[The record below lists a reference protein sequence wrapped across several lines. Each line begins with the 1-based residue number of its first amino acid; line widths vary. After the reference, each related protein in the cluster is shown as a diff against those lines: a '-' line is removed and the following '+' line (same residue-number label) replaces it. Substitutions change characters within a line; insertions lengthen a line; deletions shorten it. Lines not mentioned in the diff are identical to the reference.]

1 MSRREQVSRRHH
13 KLPCFVLRLVRERY
27 MDRHLVTVEVSI
39 ECRTDQWMQL
49 NSTTF
54 NQNRFKGLNTQ
65 AVQRWCTV
73 QQNWMI
79 FNDLFQHIPHFWF
92 DTLYKTLG
100 ALDIVCK

>member
-1 MSRREQVSRRHH
+1 MN
-13 KLPCFVLRLVRERY
+13 
-27 MDRHLVTVEVSI
+27 RHLVTVEVGI

-49 NSTTF
+49 NCTTF

-79 FNDLFQHIPHFWF
+79 FNNFFQYIPHFWL
-92 DTLYKTLG
+92 DTLYKALSTLNVMSKV
-100 ALDIVCK
+100 LFY